1 MRSTDRRRRGASGP
15 RPQPTVDDG
24 NNDLRAGAN
33 QALYL
38 ENMQPPGAR
47 GVAAL
52 GRFCICVFGVAV
64 AIAPTDALV
73 AAGAKRPISE
83 EHTSELQSRGQ
94 LVCLLLIE
102 KPERLFEC

>member
-47 GVAAL
+47 GVDAL

-73 AAGAKRPISE
+73 AAGAKRPTAVFGAGTVARQYDRAGIRR
-83 EHTSELQSRGQ
+83 QAG
-94 LVCLLLIE
+94 VG
-102 KPERLFEC
+102 